1 MRDIYLSLMNVSRIF
16 SLDNIIRTR
25 IMGYKNPMNPSMKAG
40 SKSLFFTVCLFSESL
55 PNISLSF
62 L

>member
-1 MRDIYLSLMNVSRIF
+1 
-16 SLDNIIRTR
+16 
-25 IMGYKNPMNPSMKAG
+25 MGYKNPMNPSMKAG

-55 PNISLSF
+55 PNISLSI